1 MKIDISLTKNPYR
14 AIVRKHVKGY
24 YRNGYI
30 NYYEVRDLSESI
42 DDFLA
47 EAQDSIDQ
55 GDIASAFN
63 MFTAVLEVL
72 PGIFDS
78 SDDSYGYLSS
88 CTNYTIDLFNKL
100 MEFKEN
106 ESFRRKFY
114 SYLIKTYTSNKLGSW
129 NWDFSILENAVELLK
144 TEKEISIFKELLNSM
159 LTDKK
164 DSHHNPKRAQLLM
177 YRLIYRTEDRENAL
191 NYLKKNLTNPD
202 IRELLV
208 QEYITNK
215 NYEEALKVAQE
226 GLLTDTYSTY
236 DEKWK
241 TYMLEIYENQS
252 DIENVVLMLKY
263 LIIHGS
269 PYSNQYSVEIYYDKL
284 KEWSPV
290 ESWQTNFDELEKG
303 LAPRENM
310 DNQNYEKL
318 VALYILEG
326 YFDKLFQLL
335 SMNLNINRITDLETD
350 LRDLNPEEY
359 ARLYAKAIF
368 IYVTEKIGRY
378 HYQEACRYLR
388 KLKKIGGIEL
398 TNQTIT
404 QLQTTFKN
412 RPALMQELAK
422 LSK

>member
-106 ESFRRKFY
+106 GSFRRKFY

-191 NYLKKNLTNPD
+191 NYLKK
-202 IRELLV
+202 
-208 QEYITNK
+208 K
-215 NYEEALKVAQE
+215 
-226 GLLTDTYSTY
+226 SC
-236 DEKWK
+236 
-241 TYMLEIYENQS
+241 QS
-252 DIENVVLMLKY
+252 
-263 LIIHGS
+263 
-269 PYSNQYSVEIYYDKL
+269 
-284 KEWSPV
+284 
-290 ESWQTNFDELEKG
+290 
-303 LAPRENM
+303 
-310 DNQNYEKL
+310 
-318 VALYILEG
+318 
-326 YFDKLFQLL
+326 
-335 SMNLNINRITDLETD
+335 
-350 LRDLNPEEY
+350 
-359 ARLYAKAIF
+359 
-368 IYVTEKIGRY
+368 RY
-378 HYQEACRYLR
+378 
-388 KLKKIGGIEL
+388 
-398 TNQTIT
+398 
-404 QLQTTFKN
+404 
-412 RPALMQELAK
+412 
-422 LSK
+422 